1 MKIVEWGLQDEPETE
16 YLDDGVIMF
25 DDHMTKFDLEKGD
38 MIQQLSNEDE
48 FGTFCYIVDEVIH
61 DVEPSEERGVTVVIA
76 REV

>member
-1 MKIVEWGLQDEPETE
+1 MKIVEWDQNEPETE

-25 DDHMTKFDLEKGD
+25 DDHITWCDLEKGD
-38 MIQQLSNEDE
+38 LIQQISNDDE
-48 FGTFCYIVDEVIH
+48 FGTFCYVVDQVIH